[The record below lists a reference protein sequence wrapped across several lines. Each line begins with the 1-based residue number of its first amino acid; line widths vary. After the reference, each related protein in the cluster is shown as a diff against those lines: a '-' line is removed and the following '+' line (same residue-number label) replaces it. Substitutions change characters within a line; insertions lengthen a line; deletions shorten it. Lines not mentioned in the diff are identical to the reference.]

1 MTPDVRFLNLSAY
14 FRVLF
19 GRMTGKD
26 QVVVPFYVREFKPFG
41 GKEFKK

>member
-1 MTPDVRFLNLSAY
+1 
-14 FRVLF
+14 VLF